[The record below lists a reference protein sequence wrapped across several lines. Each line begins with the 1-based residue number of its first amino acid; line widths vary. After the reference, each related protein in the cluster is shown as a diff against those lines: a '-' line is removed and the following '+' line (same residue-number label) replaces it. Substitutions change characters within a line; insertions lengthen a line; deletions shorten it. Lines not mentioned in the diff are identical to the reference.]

1 MRGAPYFA
9 LIVIPLE
16 FVGVWSV
23 EFGLGGSGWMEALFV
38 SVLPSSLVISSLQ
51 RETSLL
57 VVDVWG
63 FSWFLAV
70 GVLDLFFVLV

>member
-1 MRGAPYFA
+1 
-9 LIVIPLE
+9 
-16 FVGVWSV
+16 V